1 MSNDSDKG
9 KDAHV
14 CLDMRVPQRDLLIA
28 AELAIA
34 ENPENA
40 PSGDMDIVRKVG
52 VDAPS
57 AIETFGAALTGKK
70 WQTGRTLRVRHL
82 DGDPRIRAEVEH
94 YAKMWEQYANLKFA
108 FGNDADAEIRISYHH
123 DNRSWSYVGTDALTI
138 TDLNKETMHYGWLHP
153 TTTDEE
159 FRRVIVHEFGHAIGM
174 IHEQS
179 HPEISIKWDKAA
191 VYRHYESRG
200 WTRAQVDSNVFFKYS
215 RMVTQFSTY
224 DRTSIMH
231 YPIPPEFTTDGVAVG
246 WNTDLSAMDKDFIGI
261 IYPRPQPAQQM
272 DMGPP
277 GAVAA
282 PPLAQPAAAASH
294 MTRIRRTW
302 G

>member
-1 MSNDSDKG
+1 MSNDIDKG

-14 CLDMRVPQRDLLIA
+14 CLDVYVPQLDLLKA

-40 PSGDMDIVRKVG
+40 PSGDMDAVRKVG
-52 VDAPS
+52 VDPS
-57 AIETFGAALTGKK
+57 SSFEAFGAVLTGKK
-70 WQTGRTLRVRHL
+70 WQPGRTLRVRHL
-82 DGDPRIRAEVEH
+82 DGDPQIHAKVEH
-94 YAKMWEQYANLKFA
+94 YAKMWEPHANLTFA
-108 FGNDADAEIRISYHH
+108 FGNDAGAEIRISYHN
-123 DNRSWSYVGTDALTI
+123 DNRSWSYIGTDALAI
-138 TDLNKETMHYGWLHP
+138 EPDKETMHYGWLHT

-159 FRRVIVHEFGHAIGM
+159 YRRVIVHEFGHAIGM

-179 HPEISIKWDKAA
+179 HPEISIKWDKPA

-215 RMVTQFSTY
+215 TLVTQFSAY

-246 WNTDLSAMDKDFIGI
+246 WNTNLSAMDKAFIGS
-261 IYPRPQPAQQM
+261 IYPKSQPDAPQM
-272 DMGPP
+272 DVGGP
-277 GAVAA
+277 GAASAA
-282 PPLAQPAAAASH
+282 PPAQPAPVAVPP
-294 MTRIRRTW
+294 TRIRRTW
-302 G
+302 A